1 MRPEFPLRFQLKGQR
16 NYVQGPDIHDAVCDA
31 LIQQGHAQIE
41 KLDLVFHRMARTQL
55 AARFL
60 DVGEE
65 PGEDTNVVLRCM
77 FGGEPQMVIARETG
91 ESISARVEYDE
102 DRLVA
107 AMEFDLPAQTVTLEA
122 LTGYSNCEKVVSMN
136 KALLTRLLTEARGK
150 WLFTRLQ
157 LLSSFRQRSF
167 ANLKLVFLGH
177 SNFRITRTQII
188 GDGEKLG
195 HLYFSLQP
203 AA

>member
-1 MRPEFPLRFQLKGQR
+1 MHPEFPLRFQLKGQR
-16 NYVQGPDIHDAVCDA
+16 NYVQGPDIHDALCDA
-31 LIQQGHAQIE
+31 LIQQGHAIIE
-41 KLDLVFHRMARTQL
+41 KLDLVFHQMARTQL
-55 AARFL
+55 AARVL
-60 DVGEE
+60 DAGEE
-65 PGEDTNVVLRCM
+65 PGEGTNVVLRCM
-77 FGGEPQMVIARETG
+77 LDGEPRTVIAKETG
-91 ESISARVEYDE
+91 EVITARVEYDE

-107 AMEFDLPAQTVTLEA
+107 AMKFDLPANVVELGEIA
-122 LTGYSNCEKVVSMN
+122 GYSNCEKVVSMN
-136 KALLTRLLTEARGK
+136 KALLTRVLPEARGK

-157 LLSSFRQRSF
+157 LSRSFRQQRF
-167 ANLKLVFLGH
+167 ANLQLVFLGH